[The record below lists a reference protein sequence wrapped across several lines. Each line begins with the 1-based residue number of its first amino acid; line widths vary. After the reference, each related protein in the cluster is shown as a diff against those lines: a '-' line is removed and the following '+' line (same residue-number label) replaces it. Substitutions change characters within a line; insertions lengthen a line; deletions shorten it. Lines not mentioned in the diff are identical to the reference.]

1 MKHILIL
8 LLAAITLATSFTAC
22 KSKPHTD
29 SNNNTIVL
37 RFSLDAD
44 GNIVE
49 EDVRQQIT
57 AISKHIDST
66 SNKMMMYVYTEQTGS
81 TEQNIALGKELGHA
95 VKQFAQDQSE
105 RAYYDLGVEVR
116 GYENPIDSLNPA
128 SLKNRRI
135 EVRPL

>member
-1 MKHILIL
+1 MKYPLAFL
-8 LLAAITLATSFTAC
+8 LTSIMLANSFTAC
-22 KSKPHTD
+22 KPKQHTD
-29 SNNNTIVL
+29 VNSHTIVL
-37 RFSLDAD
+37 HFSLDAE

-57 AISKHIDST
+57 ALSKHIDT
-66 SNKMMMYVYTEQTGS
+66 TGNKMMMYVYTEQTGS
-81 TEQNIALGKELGHA
+81 TDQNITLGKEMGHA
-95 VKQFAQDQSE
+95 VKRFAQTQSE

-116 GYENPIDSLNPA
+116 GYENPLDSLNPA

>member
-1 MKHILIL
+1 MLSTS
-8 LLAAITLATSFTAC
+8 ITSC
-22 KSKPHTD
+22 KPKQHTD
-29 SNNNTIVL
+29 TNSKAIVL

-57 AISKHIDST
+57 ALSKRIDTT

-95 VKQFAQDQSE
+95 VKQFAQTQSE

>member
-1 MKHILIL
+1 MKHTLIL

-22 KSKPHTD
+22 KQRQHTD
-29 SNNNTIVL
+29 ANNNTIKL
-37 RFSLDAD
+37 RFTLDAD
-44 GNIVE
+44 ENIVE

-57 AISKHIDST
+57 AICKGIDTT

-95 VKQFAQDQSE
+95 VKQFAQTQSE
-105 RAYYDLGVEVR
+105 RAYYDLGVDVR